1 MAINQNHV
9 LRKLKPQLSNARGRG
24 LKQRELNKENQ
35 TNILFNA
42 VLITARIVKM
52 TFTEAFI
59 ITLVGLVGLLMWLM
73 IVSLRVAYNQ
83 ATKNAIKLIKIS
95 K

>member
-1 MAINQNHV
+1 
-9 LRKLKPQLSNARGRG
+9 
-24 LKQRELNKENQ
+24 
-35 TNILFNA
+35 
-42 VLITARIVKM
+42 M

-73 IVSLRVAYNQ
+73 IVATRTAMTL
-83 ATKNAIKLIKIS
+83 ATKNAIKIMKAN